1 MMTKQKTVRL
11 GLAAFV
17 ALASINLAAPLSAGE
32 LKVGTKAPAWK
43 LNGLDGKAVQS
54 ADFEGKVVVF
64 NFWATWCP
72 PCVRE
77 IPDFVEVQKEFKD
90 KGVVF
95 IGVSVDKP
103 RSSGDKDDVE
113 SLLSPLLE
121 TKAKVESFVDKMK
134 INYPIVWGDSKVDK
148 DYGGITGIPQT
159 YVVDKSGVIRASH
172 LGMISKK
179 DLLKSLKPLL

>member
-1 MMTKQKTVRL
+1 MMTKQKIVQF
-11 GLAAFV
+11 GLATFL
-17 ALASINLAAPLSAGE
+17 ALASAGLVAPLNAGE
-32 LKVGTKAPAWK
+32 LKVGAKAPAWK

-54 ADFEGKVVVF
+54 SDFEGKVVVF

-72 PCVRE
+72 PCVKE
-77 IPDFVEVQKEFKD
+77 IPDFIEVQKEFKD

-103 RSSGDKDDVE
+103 RSEEKEEKEKTEKKV
-113 SLLSPLLE
+113 
-121 TKAKVESFVDKMK
+121 KAFVDKMK
-134 INYPIVWGDSKVDK
+134 INYPIVWGDRKVDK
-148 DYGGITGIPQT
+148 DYGGIAAIPQT
-159 YVVDKSGVIRASH
+159 YVIDKKGVIRASH

>member
-1 MMTKQKTVRL
+1 MIIKQKTVQL

-54 ADFEGKVVVF
+54 SDFEGKVVVF
-64 NFWATWCP
+64 NFWATWCG

-103 RSSGDKDDVE
+103 RSKDKKDIE
-113 SLLSPLLE
+113 E
-121 TKAKVESFVDKMK
+121 NKEKVKSFVGKWK
-134 INYPIVWGDSKVDK
+134 INYPIVWGDKKVDK

-159 YVVDKSGVIRASH
+159 YVIDKKGVIRASH
-172 LGMISKK
+172 LGTISKK

>member
-17 ALASINLAAPLSAGE
+17 TLASINLAATLSAGE
-32 LKVGTKAPAWK
+32 LKVGTKAPAWT

-54 ADFEGKVVVF
+54 ADFKGKVVVF

-103 RSSGDKDDVE
+103 RSKDKKDVE
-113 SLLSPLLE
+113 E
-121 TKAKVESFVDKMK
+121 NKEKVKSFVDKMK

-148 DYGGITGIPQT
+148 DYGGITGIPHT
-159 YVVDKSGVIRASH
+159 YVVDKKGVIRASH

>member
-17 ALASINLAAPLSAGE
+17 ALASINLAAPLNAGE

-54 ADFEGKVVVF
+54 SDFKGKVVVF

-72 PCVRE
+72 PCVKE
-77 IPDFVEVQKEFKD
+77 IPDFIEVQKEFKD

-103 RSSGDKDDVE
+103 RSKDKKDVE
-113 SLLSPLLE
+113 E
-121 TKAKVESFVDKMK
+121 NKEKVKSFVEKWK

-159 YVVDKSGVIRASH
+159 YVIDKKGVIRASH
-172 LGMISKK
+172 LRMISKK

>member
-1 MMTKQKTVRL
+1 MMTKQKIVQF
-11 GLAAFV
+11 GLATFL
-17 ALASINLAAPLSAGE
+17 ALASAGLVAPLNAGE

-54 ADFEGKVVVF
+54 SDFEGKVVVF

-72 PCVRE
+72 PCVKE
-77 IPDFVEVQKEFKD
+77 IPDFIEVQKEFKD

-95 IGVSVDKP
+95 IGVSLDKP

-113 SLLSPLLE
+113 SLLRPLLE

-134 INYPIVWGDSKVDK
+134 VNYPIVWGDSKVDK
-148 DYGGITGIPQT
+148 DYGGIAAIPQT
-159 YVVDKSGVIRASH
+159 YVIDKKGVIQASH

>member
-54 ADFEGKVVVF
+54 ADFKGKVVVF

-103 RSSGDKDDVE
+103 RSKDKKDVE
-113 SLLSPLLE
+113 E
-121 TKAKVESFVDKMK
+121 NKEKVKSFVDKMK

-148 DYGGITGIPQT
+148 DYGGITGIPHT
-159 YVVDKSGVIRASH
+159 YVVDKKGVIRASH

>member
-54 ADFEGKVVVF
+54 SDFKGKVVVF
-64 NFWATWCP
+64 NFWATWCG

-95 IGVSVDKP
+95 IGVSVD
-103 RSSGDKDDVE
+103 
-113 SLLSPLLE
+113 SPAAE
-121 TKAKVESFVDKMK
+121 KKTTAKVKAFVEKMK
-134 INYPIVWGDSKVDK
+134 INYPIVWGDKKVDK

-159 YVVDKSGVIRASH
+159 YVIDKKGVIRASH

>member
-11 GLAAFV
+11 GLAALV
-17 ALASINLAAPLSAGE
+17 ALVSINLAAPLSAGE

-54 ADFEGKVVVF
+54 TDFKGKVVVF

-95 IGVSVDKP
+95 IGVSVDRPAAEK
-103 RSSGDKDDVE
+103 K
-113 SLLSPLLE
+113 
-121 TKAKVESFVDKMK
+121 TTAKVKAFVDKMK
-134 INYPIVWGDSKVDK
+134 INYPIVWGDKKVDK

-159 YVVDKSGVIRASH
+159 YVIDKSGVIRASH

>member
-17 ALASINLAAPLSAGE
+17 ALASINLAAPLNAGE

-54 ADFEGKVVVF
+54 ADFKGKVVVF

-103 RSSGDKDDVE
+103 AAEKK
-113 SLLSPLLE
+113 
-121 TKAKVESFVDKMK
+121 TTAKVKSFVEKMK
-134 INYPIVWGDSKVDK
+134 INYPIVWGDNKVDK
-148 DYGGITGIPQT
+148 DYGGITNIPHT
-159 YVVDKSGVIRASH
+159 YVVDKKGVIRASH

>member
-54 ADFEGKVVVF
+54 ADFKGKVVVF

-103 RSSGDKDDVE
+103 AAEKK
-113 SLLSPLLE
+113 
-121 TKAKVESFVDKMK
+121 TTAKVKSFVEKMK

-148 DYGGITGIPQT
+148 DYGGITGIPHT
-159 YVVDKSGVIRASH
+159 YVVDKKGVIRASH

>member
-1 MMTKQKTVRL
+1 MMTKQKTVQL

-43 LNGLDGKAVQS
+43 LNGLDDKAVQS
-54 ADFEGKVVVF
+54 SDFKGKVVVF

-95 IGVSVDKP
+95 VGVSVDKP
-103 RSSGDKDDVE
+103 RSKDKKDVE
-113 SLLSPLLE
+113 E
-121 TKAKVESFVDKMK
+121 NKKKVKAFVEKMK
-134 INYPIVWGDSKVDK
+134 INYPIVWGDKKVDK

-159 YVVDKSGVIRASH
+159 YVIDKKGVIRASH

>member
-1 MMTKQKTVRL
+1 MTKQKIVPF

-54 ADFEGKVVVF
+54 SDFKGKVVVF

-72 PCVRE
+72 PCVKE
-77 IPDFVEVQKEFKD
+77 IPDFIEVQKEFKD
-90 KGVVF
+90 KDVVF

-103 RSSGDKDDVE
+103 RSKDKKDVE
-113 SLLSPLLE
+113 
-121 TKAKVESFVDKMK
+121 KNKKKVEAFVGKMK

-148 DYGGITGIPQT
+148 DYGGIAAIPQT
-159 YVVDKSGVIRASH
+159 YVIDKKGVIRASH